1 MEIKN
6 YSEAI
11 LASMLV
17 ADIQERN
24 KNIQLILNE
33 LTEDKFE
40 EVNHKLV
47 YHAILDCYQDEREVD
62 LLNVA
67 NALGKNLDKI
77 GGMQELRWIK
87 DTLTRLELYS
97 TKGLPQWA
105 TIVDKAGRIRQIHLV
120 LREQADYLG
129 DFSKAFVEIENV
141 DEYLSDLISRLHREQ
156 GGIKH
161 GYQPMRLLIDDW
173 RERFNLQCQG
183 NIVGR
188 VLTGW
193 KTWDSKIIGLPQG
206 EVTVLAGLSGMGKTQ
221 LALQLGYNIAARS
234 QEGSVIMNSLEMSSN
249 KLIERLACCHGR
261 VDSRKVQSGQ
271 LTQSEIS
278 KIGDEAD
285 KLQRIPF
292 YIDAES
298 RTSGEISLQAYAASV
313 DNKKKPVKLLII
325 DYAEM
330 VQDQRT
336 DSEELRVSGIYREA
350 KNIANKLNTAVLI
363 ISQYNRGV
371 SMRNDKIGTKSDL
384 RYSGMAENVA
394 GLIIHIYNP
403 WQLNLDHPGSV
414 QPPPELPIVD
424 NRAYLLSDKNR
435 DGATGHWAMNWE
447 PAYTRWSD
455 ISETAYMGRQAD
467 F

>member
-1 MEIKN
+1 MEIKH
-6 YSEAI
+6 YAEAV

-17 ADIQERN
+17 NDVQERN
-24 KNIQLILNE
+24 KNVQLILTE

-40 EVNHKLV
+40 EANHKLV
-47 YHAILDCYQDEREVD
+47 YHAILDCYQDEREID

-67 NALGKNLDKI
+67 NALGKNLDKV

-105 TIVDKAGRIRQIHLV
+105 GIVDKAGRIRHIHLV

-129 DFSKAFVEIENV
+129 DFAKANTEIENV

-156 GGIKH
+156 GSSKH
-161 GYQPMRLLIDDW
+161 GYQSMRFLVDNW
-173 RERFNLQCQG
+173 EERFSLQCEG
-183 NIVGR
+183 NVVGR

-221 LALQLGYNIAARS
+221 LALQLGYNIAART
-234 QEGSVIMNSLEMSSN
+234 EKGSVIMNSLEMSAN
-249 KLIERLACCHGR
+249 KLIERLACCYGR

-271 LTQSEIS
+271 LTRSEIS
-278 KIGDEAD
+278 KMREEVE
-285 KLQRIPF
+285 KLQKLPF
-292 YIDAES
+292 FIDDES
-298 RTSGEISLQAYAASV
+298 RTSGEIALQAYAASV

-330 VQDQRT
+330 VQDKRT

-350 KNIANKLNTAVLI
+350 KNIANRLDTAVLI
-363 ISQYNRGV
+363 LSQYNRGV
-371 SMRNDKIGTKSDL
+371 GMRSDRIGTKSDL

-394 GLIIHIYNP
+394 GLIIHIYSP
-403 WQLNLDHPGSV
+403 WQLDSDHPGSV
-414 QPPPELPIVD
+414 QPPSELPIVD
-424 NRAYLLSDKNR
+424 NQAYLLVDKNR
-435 DGATGHWAMNWE
+435 DGPTGHWPMKWN
-447 PAYTRWSD
+447 PTFTRWAD
-455 ISETAYMGRQAD
+455 ITEDARIGRPLD